1 MPANRTGALRCGAT
15 ADRGCPSQ
23 AAIIWILAGFTLFAA
38 IVIGVGQ
45 KRRAEKAK
53 ARGERSEIAETPHEW
68 SENEKAAAGRS
79 AQAR

>member
-1 MPANRTGALRCGAT
+1 M
-15 ADRGCPSQ
+15 SQ

-38 IVIGVGQ
+38 IVIGLGQ

-68 SENEKAAAGRS
+68 SENEKAAAGRPAHS
-79 AQAR
+79 R